1 MYYTKSDVV
10 RFVEESNRIEGI
22 NGVREDE
29 LVEFGRFMSLPK
41 LTVDDMKAFVSVYQP
56 DAVIRDR
63 KGLDVMVG
71 GYVPPYGGSDIVP
84 ILEEILTRANCAD
97 DPWRVHVAYESLH
110 PFTDCNGR
118 SGRMVWY
125 WMMRSRPKIRL
136 GFLHAFYYQT
146 LDKCGERANI
156 KTTDN

>member
-22 NGVREDE
+22 NGAREAE
-29 LVEFGRFMSLPK
+29 LAEFSRFMGLPK
-41 LTVDDMKAFVSVYQP
+41 LTVDDMKTFVSVYQP
-56 DAVIRDR
+56 GAVIRDR

-71 GYVPPYGGSDIVP
+71 GYVPPYGGPGIVP
-84 ILEEILTRANCAD
+84 ALKEILARANRGG
-97 DPWRVHVAYESLH
+97 DPWRVHISYESLH
-110 PFTDCNGR
+110 PFTDGNGR

-125 WMMRSRPKIRL
+125 WIMRSHPKMRL

-146 LDKCGERANI
+146 LDKCGERPTSNR
-156 KTTDN
+156 